1 MLPFPLIPMSNSP
14 IKVVFFDAA
23 GTLFHVKKSVGDVY
37 LRYAEKYGV
46 PQSTEMVEKLN
57 LAFREAFLQAPP
69 SVFAVTQP
77 EKLKQCERLW
87 WFDIVHAVFY
97 RVGLFDGFDDY
108 FEEVHEA
115 FSTADVW
122 EVYAETHETLE
133 ILKKR
138 GYELGVISNFDTRF
152 FPIFRAL
159 ELDRYFDSVTVSC
172 TAGAVKPSP
181 KIFQHALDHHVVEP
195 AEAMHVGDRQ
205 LEDFEGATGAGLSGV
220 LLDREG
226 TVKEAGI
233 PCIRHLGEMV
243 GMLGQL

>member
-1 MLPFPLIPMSNSP
+1 MSASP

-23 GTLFHVKKSVGDVY
+23 GTLFHVKGSVGEVY

-46 PQSTEMVEKLN
+46 PQSAGMVEKLN
-57 LAFREAFLQAPP
+57 RAFREAFSQAPP

-97 RVGLFDGFDDY
+97 RVGMFDGFDDY
-108 FEEVHEA
+108 FEDVHEA
-115 FSTADVW
+115 FGTADVW
-122 EVYAETHETLE
+122 DVYAEAPETLE
-133 ILKKR
+133 TLKSR

-152 FPIFRAL
+152 FSIFRAL
-159 ELDRYFDSVTVSC
+159 GLVRWFDSVTVSC

-181 KIFQHALDHHVVEP
+181 KIFHHALEQHVMDP
-195 AEAMHVGDRQ
+195 AEALHVGDRQ
-205 LEDFEGATGAGLSGV
+205 LEDYEGATGAGLSGI

-226 TVKEAGI
+226 TVKDDKI

-243 GMLGQL
+243 GMLGQLS

>member
-1 MLPFPLIPMSNSP
+1 MSASP

-23 GTLFHVKKSVGDVY
+23 GTLFHVKGSVGEVY

-46 PQSTEMVEKLN
+46 PQSAGMVEKLN
-57 LAFREAFLQAPP
+57 RAFREAFSQAPP

-97 RVGLFDGFDDY
+97 RVGMFDGFDDY
-108 FEEVHEA
+108 FEDVHEA
-115 FSTADVW
+115 FGTADVW
-122 EVYAETHETLE
+122 DVYAEAHETLE
-133 ILKKR
+133 TLKSR

-152 FPIFRAL
+152 FSIFRAL
-159 ELDRYFDSVTVSC
+159 GLARWFDSVTVSC

-181 KIFQHALDHHVVEP
+181 KIFHHALEQHVVDP
-195 AEAMHVGDRQ
+195 AEALHVGDRQ
-205 LEDFEGATGAGLSGV
+205 LEDYEGATGAGLSGI

-226 TVKEAGI
+226 TVKDDKI

-243 GMLGQL
+243 GMLGQLS